1 MSNLS
6 PNTKALLRA
15 ARHDSPSRDKR
26 AAMWTGVTGGLVT
39 HTPLTLNVQGAA
51 PPAGPVAGPVAAPVA
66 VPPPPPSAPI
76 GIAAAKSGLLA
87 GASMKGAFIGALF
100 GSAISIGVATFMLR
114 SKSAD
119 PPVPVQTVVVTSPEK
134 GSAPPSTLPANMAT
148 NGAANS
154 MNLPVEPKAASTA
167 MFEIAATPAVTPN
180 ARSTVNSDESSISNA
195 SGALASTT
203 KPSPR
208 SHHDGAA
215 STTPKTTTSNDSLD
229 GLLSKE
235 VGLVAEARRELLLGD
250 AAAALKSVRA
260 ARSLEARQL
269 EPEEMSL
276 EARALRALARDVEA
290 AKVENQLRSSYPDT
304 TLR

>member
-1 MSNLS
+1 MTNQLS
-6 PNTKALLRA
+6 SSTKALLRA
-15 ARHDSPSRDKR
+15 AKHDSPSREKR

-39 HTPLTLNVQGAA
+39 HTPLAVNVQGAA
-51 PPAGPVAGPVAAPVA
+51 PPAGPLAGPVA

-76 GIAAAKSGLLA
+76 GVAGAKGGLLA

-119 PPVPVQTVVVTSPEK
+119 PPAPVQTVVVTSPEK
-134 GSAPPSTLPANMAT
+134 GSALPSTPAANMAT
-148 NGAANS
+148 NVAANS
-154 MNLPVEPKAASTA
+154 TNPPVDPKATPSA
-167 MFEIAATPAVTPN
+167 MFELAATPAVTPN
-180 ARSTVNSDESSISNA
+180 ARSAVNSAESSDGNA
-195 SGALASTT
+195 SGALASTA

-250 AAAALKSVRA
+250 ATAALKSVRT

-276 EARALRALARDVEA
+276 EARALRALGRDVDA